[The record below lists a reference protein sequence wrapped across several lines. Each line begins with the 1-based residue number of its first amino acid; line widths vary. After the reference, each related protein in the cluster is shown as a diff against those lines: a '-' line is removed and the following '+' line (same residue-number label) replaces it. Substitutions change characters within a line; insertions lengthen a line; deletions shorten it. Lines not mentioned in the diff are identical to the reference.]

1 MKKNATNQFE
11 PARRSPREGG
21 FFNLRVLIGL
31 CIVLS
36 GVFLALASVGVF
48 SATGQNIAQALQKY
62 KIITTSTDPLV
73 PVGLDCST
81 IHEKGIDKQENMR
94 AGAIM
99 IACGLAPG
107 GSTSTTATSTLGP
120 IGRFFQKL
128 FTPMAYGAADV
139 DLINHPET
147 SPNITQSE

>member
-1 MKKNATNQFE
+1 MKMKSTSESA
-11 PARRSPREGG
+11 PPRRSPREGG
-21 FFNLRVLIGL
+21 SFDLRVLIGL
-31 CIVLS
+31 CIVLA

-48 SATGQNIAQALQKY
+48 SATGQNIVQALQKY

-107 GSTSTTATSTLGP
+107 GSTSITSTLGP
-120 IGRFFQKL
+120 VGRFFHKL
-128 FTPMAYGAADV
+128 LAP
-139 DLINHPET
+139 
-147 SPNITQSE
+147 